1 MIFTKDELINVG
13 FGVVCGVVG
22 TIVVQK
28 LIKHYKKHKAQDT
41 TDFVIQEEAGET
53 SENEENNQQESFK
66 DIDDV
71 VKELVWPD
79 NLISAVKE
87 DRSNATKTPE
97 PTAREIDETECRE
110 IGKKICKQE
119 DGYDGYQIEEYTYLP
134 SVNDFFED
142 GNPQAFSSDEVKD
155 LENRLGYDAVE
166 KIRAMSKTESGMAYF
181 VDDSIKSKA
190 LIAISYEDLDYT
202 MDMWIQACKDL
213 AEDEDAWYDQFGF
226 EYGEFNEGD

>member
-1 MIFTKDELINVG
+1 MIFTKDELINVS
-13 FGVVCGVVG
+13 FGVMCGVVG

-28 LIKHYKKHKAQDT
+28 LIKHYKKHKKHKTQDT
-41 TDFVIQEEAGET
+41 TNFVIQEEAGEVPEVQKAKS
-53 SENEENNQQESFK
+53 SEGTNDTLEAMS
-66 DIDDV
+66 
-71 VKELVWPD
+71 WPD

-87 DRSNATKTPE
+87 DNSNHETPE

-166 KIRAMSKTESGMAYF
+166 KIREMSKTESGMAYF

-213 AEDEDAWYDQFGF
+213 SEDEDAWYDQFGF